1 MDTDQDTVDAQW
13 SQEELDQ
20 QQRREQEL
28 RTCTDRG
35 RIWLVSDELPPINW
49 SEPF

>member
-20 QQRREQEL
+20 QQRRQDEL
-28 RTCTDRG
+28 RKCTDRP
-35 RIWLVSDELPPINW
+35 RIWLVSDELEIDW
-49 SEPF
+49 EQPF